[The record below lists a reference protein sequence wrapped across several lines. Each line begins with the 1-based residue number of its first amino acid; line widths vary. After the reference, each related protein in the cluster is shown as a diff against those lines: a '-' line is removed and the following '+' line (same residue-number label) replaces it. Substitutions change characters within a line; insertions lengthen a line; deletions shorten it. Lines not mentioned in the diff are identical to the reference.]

1 MDWSEMRKLP
11 QVGIEEHD
19 REHQEILETID
30 AMRNTIRSKGTNA
43 VKRRVIRAALESIV
57 THMRDHFATEETL
70 MRQSA
75 YPDYVAHKREHE
87 TFMKTVGELQ
97 GKMTT
102 TSMMPSV
109 ESLNVLREWLYH
121 HILESDKPIVP
132 HLIETALSQK
142 AASVMPLQG
151 GNGLVSRTGLQ
162 G

>member
-1 MDWSEMRKLP
+1 MAVISWNDSLSVGVLAFDNQHRRLIAIINKL
-11 QVGIEEHD
+11 H
-19 REHQEILETID
+19 D
-30 AMRNTIRSKGTNA
+30 AMKDGRGKEVLDGIM
-43 VKRRVIRAALESIV
+43 LELV
-57 THMRDHFATEETL
+57 DYTVYHFLAEEKMFIDTG
-70 MRQSA
+70 